1 VANNFGLSAP
11 LYYPA
16 LKAISSSA
24 PQLLLRKEG
33 NEMALCEKRMGKSL
47 SRKSG
52 APSEPA
58 PVFLYAMNLIQKDKI
73 AQLHLIR
80 AIAAIGVVLTHA
92 KFVLWSG
99 GEAYMARFP
108 IQKWTLIEYPLFFS
122 DLVNSLGT
130 PRVYLF
136 FILSGFFL
144 QYSIRSGFLLL
155 PYLRRRFLR
164 LYPAFIAT
172 TLLAGI
178 VLYVS
183 VTYLNS
189 AISTESIREYN
200 SRLAGAYHDLTFTSL
215 LHSLSFTNA
224 GEYYGMNSQ
233 YWSLKHEVIFCLLFP
248 IYNFF
253 SIRSQFGLL
262 GLCLAFAITTGS
274 YIAYCQL
281 FFLVGILFYK
291 GFDRGLR
298 VPVVLPTWLYGAA
311 FIGLYLGVYLLGKLS
326 HVYFRDI
333 LTVVLA
339 FLALEFLLTR
349 TIRVPRVV
357 VWFSKVSYSVYL
369 NHMWVLLLYYA
380 VLSRLSGDLV
390 FYSRWQYYT
399 GALLSIIF
407 SLPVYYIIEKPVLA
421 YMHRLGTNGRYRAP
435 AVQPIAVRTSAKPQA
450 PQAMVSTQKGPVELS
465 PC

>member
-1 VANNFGLSAP
+1 LQAV
-11 LYYPA
+11 
-16 LKAISSSA
+16 SSPT

-33 NEMALCEKRMGKSL
+33 NELALYKKKMGKSL
-47 SRKSG
+47 SRKNG
-52 APSEPA
+52 APGEPA
-58 PVFLYAMNLIQKDKI
+58 LVFLYAMNLIQKDKV

-99 GEAYMARFP
+99 GEAYVARFP
-108 IQKWTLIEYPLFFS
+108 IQKWTLVEYPLFFS
-122 DLVNSLGT
+122 DLVSSLGP

-144 QYSIRSGFLLL
+144 QYSIRREFSLLS
-155 PYLRRRFLR
+155 YLRKRFLR
-164 LYPAFIAT
+164 LYPAFIAA
-172 TLLAGI
+172 TLLAGM

-189 AISTESIREYN
+189 TISTEGIREYN
-200 SRLAGAYHDLTFTSL
+200 SRLAGAYHELTVTSL

-224 GEYYGMNSQ
+224 GEYYGMNPQ
-233 YWSLKHEVIFCLLFP
+233 YWSLKHEVVFCLLFP
-248 IYNFF
+248 IYNLF

-262 GLCLAFAITTGS
+262 GLCLAFALTTGN

-281 FFLVGILFYK
+281 FFLVGMLLYK
-291 GFDRGLR
+291 GFERGLR
-298 VPVVLPTWLYGAA
+298 VPVVLPVWLYGAA
-311 FIGLYLGVYLLGKLS
+311 FIGLYLGVYLLGKLG
-326 HVYFRDI
+326 HVYFTDL

-357 VWFSKVSYSVYL
+357 VWFSEVSYSVYL

-399 GALLSIIF
+399 GAFLSIIF
-407 SLPVYYIIEKPVLA
+407 SLPVYYIIEKPTLA
-421 YMHRLGTNGRYRAP
+421 YMHRLGTNGRFSAP
-435 AVQPIAVRTSAKPQA
+435 AVLPIAVPTSAKPQA
-450 PQAMVSTQKGPVELS
+450 SQAMGSTQKGPLKLS